1 MTYDERTRGFD
12 GLHLGDTVRAL
23 MPFCVIAGLGRVFLF
38 IENYRLDAPGWVYF
52 VSVVLALG
60 VSGARMVRLEALR
73 PGDPQLLVTRTREV
87 GPVGELVIAGFG
99 AFLLWAGLFA
109 VILTGSTQ
117 IWGGVPSDKSISMP
131 EVVLATVMFALPGFF
146 MVYWRPMFV
155 VDLKAKTI
163 RRYPFG
169 RALGL
174 ARSFAGSELRIFSEG
189 YWITN
194 TRHRLG
200 DMIRGK
206 VGHSTFELELVHGN
220 LGEAYVAERV
230 AWWAR
235 AFDARVA
242 TEAECA

>member
-1 MTYDERTRGFD
+1 MT
-12 GLHLGDTVRAL
+12 
-23 MPFCVIAGLGRVFLF
+23 
-38 IENYRLDAPGWVYF
+38 
-52 VSVVLALG
+52 LALG
-60 VSGARMVRLEALR
+60 VSGARMLRLEALH
-73 PGDPQLLVTRTREV
+73 PGDPRLLVTRTREV
-87 GPVGELVIAGFG
+87 GAVGELVIAGFG

-109 VILTGSTQ
+109 VILTGSTE

-131 EVVLATVMFALPGFF
+131 EVVLATVMFGLPGFF

-155 VDLKAKTI
+155 VDLNAKAI

-169 RALGL
+169 RALGR
-174 ARSFAGSELRIFSEG
+174 ARTFPGAELRIFSEG
-189 YWITN
+189 YGITN

-206 VGHSTFELELVHGN
+206 VGKHTFELELVHGN

-235 AFDARVA
+235 ALDARVA

>member
-1 MTYDERTRGFD
+1 MANDEQPRGFH
-12 GLHLGDTVRAL
+12 GLHAGDTVRTL
-23 MPFCVIAGLGRVFLF
+23 MPFCVIAGLGRIFLF
-38 IENYRLDAPGWVYF
+38 NEHFRLDAPGWVYF
-52 VSVVLALG
+52 VIVTLALG
-60 VSGARMVRLEALR
+60 VSGARMVRLEALC
-73 PGDPQLLVTRTREV
+73 PGDPRLVVTRTRDV
-87 GPVGELVIAGFG
+87 GPVVELMVAGFG

-109 VILTGSTQ
+109 VILSGSTQ
-117 IWGGVPSDKSISMP
+117 IWGGEPSHKSIALP
-131 EVVLATVMFALPGFF
+131 EVVLATVMIGLPGFF

-155 VDLKAKTI
+155 VDPNAKTI

-174 ARSFAGSELRIFSEG
+174 ARSFAGTELRIFSEG

-206 VGHSTFELELVHGN
+206 VGKYTFELELVHGN
-220 LGEAYVAERV
+220 LGESYVAERV